1 VIEQLSTWAAARAG
15 IPERVTQLAW
25 VNDQVATRYATGE
38 NLALTSVLR
47 VHEPP
52 GRRARIRLEFDPA
65 AGFKQFTR
73 ADGAPGWS
81 WYTGRQKML
90 EGTLDRR
97 TGRPI
102 MAPAQVAQLG
112 MHEYV
117 VLQAMVARYLELTS

>member
-1 VIEQLSTWAAARAG
+1 VIEQLSTWEDPILGRA
-15 IPERVTQLAW
+15 ERVTLLAW
-25 VNDQVATRYATGE
+25 VNDHVATRYATGE

-47 VHEPP
+47 VHVPP
-52 GRRARIRLEFDPA
+52 GRARIRLEFDPA

-73 ADGAPGWS
+73 TDGAGWS
-81 WYTGRQKML
+81 WYTGQQKML

-97 TGRPI
+97 TGRAV

-112 MHEYV
+112 MHEFI